1 MSRWRAHNCPPLNA
15 TDQPG
20 AGAAE
25 VYPQISQI

>member
-1 MSRWRAHNCPPLNA
+1 MSRWRAHSGPSLTA
-15 TDQPG
+15 TGQPG